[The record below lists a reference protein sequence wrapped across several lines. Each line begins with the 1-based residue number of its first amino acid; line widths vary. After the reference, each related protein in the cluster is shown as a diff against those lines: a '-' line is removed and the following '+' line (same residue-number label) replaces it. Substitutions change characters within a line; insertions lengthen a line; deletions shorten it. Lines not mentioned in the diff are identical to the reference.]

1 MDIMPAD
8 NPVVLR
14 GPFVSHAKAGNGLS
28 KPAQAPPHIQVSYD
42 RMTDPALI
50 EISLGSDA
58 HSR

>member
-1 MDIMPAD
+1 MPAD

-14 GPFVSHAKAGNGLS
+14 GPFVFHAKAGNGLS

-42 RMTDPALI
+42 RMADPALI